1 MVTTINIKDKET
13 VIQLMNMKYAL
24 GLKTLEETINFLREE
39 YNKTHQDKTNTYVE
53 VNNNLN

>member
-39 YNKTHQDKTNTYVE
+39 YNKTHQANKVDNVIT
-53 VNNNLN
+53 